1 MSPSSLCITFET
13 TFSAKEPSASSSS
26 VQLRYRDASAVSQ
39 QSERDSVDASSQV
52 CFCVSWK
59 QLLAVILLARPRPT
73 GNALHVVPR
82 QGLHFVVTPGQ
93 KGSGG
98 LMTAHV
104 IDKSR
109 KGASTFQS
117 PNKSMIER
125 VSDTFALSDSF
136 STPRPGPFTG
146 PRDRF

>member
-59 QLLAVILLARPRPT
+59 QLLAVMLLARPRQP
-73 GNALHVVPR
+73 L
-82 QGLHFVVTPGQ
+82 VTHCMLCRGR
-93 KGSGG
+93 GCTSW
-98 LMTAHV
+98 
-104 IDKSR
+104 
-109 KGASTFQS
+109 
-117 PNKSMIER
+117 
-125 VSDTFALSDSF
+125 
-136 STPRPGPFTG
+136 
-146 PRDRF
+146 

>member
-1 MSPSSLCITFET
+1 
-13 TFSAKEPSASSSS
+13 
-26 VQLRYRDASAVSQ
+26 
-39 QSERDSVDASSQV
+39 
-52 CFCVSWK
+52 
-59 QLLAVILLARPRPT
+59 
-73 GNALHVVPR
+73 
-82 QGLHFVVTPGQ
+82 
-93 KGSGG
+93 
-98 LMTAHV
+98 MTAHV